1 MLIFYIYIYI
11 LDNKFLLTPC
21 EKCLAINAKWRQMSM
36 FIFISLISFRKIITP
51 NELNG
56 FYRGKIIYE
65 LNKIYVLFQK

>member
-1 MLIFYIYIYI
+1 
-11 LDNKFLLTPC
+11 
-21 EKCLAINAKWRQMSM
+21 MSM